1 MRDPAVRIDNVSS
14 VLGFDKLTTL
24 PSRNIQVTYYVG
36 DHGPFTLVT
45 PEKEFSDAYVE
56 AETTK
61 RANQLRALGI
71 VHDRTL

>member
-1 MRDPAVRIDNVSS
+1 MDPAVKIENVSS
-14 VLGFDKLTTL
+14 VLGFDPKTTL
-24 PSRNIQVTYYVG
+24 PSRNVQVTYTIG

-45 PEKEFSDAYVE
+45 PEKEFSDAYVD

-71 VHDRTL
+71 VPR

>member
-1 MRDPAVRIDNVSS
+1 MDKAVRIENVGSA
-14 VLGFDKLTTL
+14 LGFDPRTTL
-24 PSRNIQVTYYVG
+24 PSRNIVVTYFVG

-45 PEKEFSDAYVE
+45 PEKEFTDAYVD

-71 VHDRTL
+71 VHDRTP